1 LPHPETLGP
10 VITNRLNI
18 AILTADPANH
28 SNRRMMEAGRELGHH
43 VYPLLSLKQCLNV
56 DSDSYVKQLRPRP
69 DAIIPRI
76 GVALSGFG
84 QCLIT
89 AFEEAG
95 VLSMTSSFGLLHSR
109 DKFLAGQVLTA
120 SGIRVPKTMAFASAD
135 NIDSAIKSVGGYPF
149 ILKKLKGTQGEAV
162 YLINDVDRA
171 HKKIG
176 KYIRKR
182 KPFLVQEFIKESKG
196 SDLRCFVVG
205 GRVVAAMRRTAANGD
220 FRANIHAGGKGETIE
235 LSKAE
240 RDMAI
245 NAAEILNLHIAGVDI
260 LQSDQGPLL
269 LEVNSSPGLQGIEKA
284 TQVDIASEI
293 IRYIE
298 KMVTVQTIDTA
309 HEKRLG

>member
-1 LPHPETLGP
+1 
-10 VITNRLNI
+10 
-18 AILTADPANH
+18 
-28 SNRRMMEAGRELGHH
+28 MEAGREIGHI
-43 VYPLLSLKQCLNV
+43 VYPLPSLEQCINV
-56 DSDSYVKQLRPRP
+56 DSAAYVAGLHPKP
-69 DAIIPRI
+69 DAVIPRI

-89 AFEEAG
+89 AFEEADIFCT
-95 VLSMTSSFGLLHSR
+95 TSSFGLLHSR
-109 DKFLAGQVLTA
+109 DKFLAGQVLA
-120 SGIRVPKTMAFASAD
+120 GGGIQVPKTMAFASVG
-135 NIDSAIKSVGGYPF
+135 NIDLAIRAVGGYPF

-162 YLINDVDRA
+162 YLINDVNKA

-205 GRVVAAMRRTAANGD
+205 GEVVAAMRRTAAKGD
-220 FRANIHAGGKGETIE
+220 FRANIHAGGKGENIE
-235 LSKAE
+235 LSPEE

-245 NAAEILNLHIAGVDI
+245 NAAATLNLPVAGVDI
-260 LQSDQGPLL
+260 LQSHKGPML

-284 TQVDIASEI
+284 TKIDIAAKI

-298 KMVTVQTIDTA
+298 AQILRRDY
-309 HEKRLG
+309 G